1 DPNKPL
7 LFGDQVP
14 QAEILWAPKS
24 VQNAFIY
31 KKSDDVDHAQANVV
45 VDGILGAFRTDG
57 IDISKLLMFSRDNPN
72 VNKTVDKMINDAMKK
87 VNAELLNIGTC
98 NLHVIHNGF
107 RAGTTETIWGVE
119 NFCMNIWSWFQKS
132 PARQED
138 FENIADEL
146 NDVIEKPILYFS
158 STRWVLLGKVIDR
171 VLKQYHMFREYFL
184 VYLPSKQ
191 QKQIQSNSCY
201 DNIKEK
207 EGPLVHL
214 LYDELCDLYRTVLLY
229 FLSPEKQLT
238 TKKLQIGEEA
248 HRLLVDVSAS
258 DRVTLFHDVKL
269 IYHAIVDNLK
279 KHLPLKNTFLK
290 DLHVLD
296 SASRTKPDSA
306 DTMIRVGRAIP
317 KLLSDAEIDRIRH
330 EFMMYAAETIDQS
343 WYIKNKYHDS
353 DGNNH
358 TEYQQIDYYWNKT

>member
-1 DPNKPL
+1 
-7 LFGDQVP
+7 
-14 QAEILWAPKS
+14 
-24 VQNAFIY
+24 
-31 KKSDDVDHAQANVV
+31 
-45 VDGILGAFRTDG
+45 
-57 IDISKLLMFSRDNPN
+57 
-72 VNKTVDKMINDAMKK
+72 
-87 VNAELLNIGTC
+87 
-98 NLHVIHNGF
+98 
-107 RAGTTETIWGVE
+107 
-119 NFCMNIWSWFQKS
+119 
-132 PARQED
+132 
-138 FENIADEL
+138 
-146 NDVIEKPILYFS
+146 
-158 STRWVLLGKVIDR
+158 
-171 VLKQYHMFREYFL
+171 
-184 VYLPSKQ
+184 
-191 QKQIQSNSCY
+191 
-201 DNIKEK
+201 
-207 EGPLVHL
+207 
-214 LYDELCDLYRTVLLY
+214 
-229 FLSPEKQLT
+229 
-238 TKKLQIGEEA
+238 EEA

-358 TEYQQIDYYWNKT
+358 TEYQQIDYYWNKTLSLTTSFGLPKYPTLSEIVKNILIISHGNSDVERDFSINEHIVVIIFY